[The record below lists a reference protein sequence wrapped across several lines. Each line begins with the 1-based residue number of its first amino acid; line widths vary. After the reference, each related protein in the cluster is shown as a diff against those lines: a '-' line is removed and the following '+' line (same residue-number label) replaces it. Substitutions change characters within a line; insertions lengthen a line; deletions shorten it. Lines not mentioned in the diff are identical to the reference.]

1 MENMLTK
8 ENFQCDRYCGEC
20 CKKPVVR
27 VRKAEIEKI
36 RKLGYK
42 EEDFLERDMRSIS
55 IFLLKRNKKG
65 CIFLKKHKDG
75 KYSCTI
81 YKNRPKICQQYPFFR
96 KTTIGSCL
104 PNKMFPNAVFKFGN
118 SSKIK

>member
-1 MENMLTK
+1 MLTK

-104 PNKMFPNAVFKFGN
+104 PNKMFPNAFVSFSHPRKG
-118 SSKIK
+118 